1 MGPSNL
7 LFFELKLLTPRL
19 HGMSWGVKTTCFKA
33 PGVSLGGSG
42 VSIGGSGFL
51 GQINSY
57 QESLTSL
64 SVGTAKKVIH
74 LQPFTTPPKKI
85 ASRKP
90 YEETHIPLSN
100 GSQPPEDHRLK
111 VQYFLPVSPSDI
123 YITLYQH
130 LLRDFISQTHENTH
144 PF

>member
-1 MGPSNL
+1 
-7 LFFELKLLTPRL
+7 
-19 HGMSWGVKTTCFKA
+19 MSKPPVLR

-42 VSIGGSGFL
+42 VSIGGVRIL
-51 GQINSY
+51 RQINSY

-85 ASRKP
+85 ASREP

-123 YITLYQH
+123 YMKLY
-130 LLRDFISQTHENTH
+130 ININIY
-144 PF
+144 